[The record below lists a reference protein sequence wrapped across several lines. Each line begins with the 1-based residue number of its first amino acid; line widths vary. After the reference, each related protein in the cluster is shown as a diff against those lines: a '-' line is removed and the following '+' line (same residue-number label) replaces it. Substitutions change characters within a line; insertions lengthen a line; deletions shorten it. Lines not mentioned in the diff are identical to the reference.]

1 MVCVSQILDSWR
13 AGQILVL
20 GLALGF
26 PLLKAGVP
34 VERVVPNVAALSRQ
48 PMTALPPPPAWA
60 SGPQTALWTVDN
72 VAAEFRKVTATPPQI
87 VHGALAFVRPDHRW
101 LLAYVRWFR
110 LLGKPLNLHYQDE
123 LFNCVNY
130 SRCFVVFADL
140 LAQNGGEGRGSICVG
155 WATVFNRNSFAGV
168 PAGGAHA
175 IVIAGTSEGLFVVEP
190 QTGTMVALRDYP
202 NRDELAEMNL

>member
-1 MVCVSQILDSWR
+1 V
-13 AGQILVL
+13 LVL
-20 GLALGF
+20 ALALGI
-26 PLLKAGVP
+26 PAVEAGIPNQRIVP
-34 VERVVPNVAALSRQ
+34 DTAALSGQ
-48 PMTALPPPPAWA
+48 PMTALPPPPPWA
-60 SGPQTALWTVDN
+60 SGSQTALWTVDN
-72 VAAEFRKVTATPPQI
+72 ISAEFRKITATPPQI

-101 LLAYVRWFR
+101 LVAYVRWFQ

-130 SRCFVVFADL
+130 SRCFVAFADL
-140 LAQNGGEGRGSICVG
+140 LAQDGGEGRGSICVG

-190 QTGTMVALRDYP
+190 QTGAMVALRDYP
-202 NRDELAEMNL
+202 NRDELTEMNL

>member
-1 MVCVSQILDSWR
+1 ML
-13 AGQILVL
+13 ALA
-20 GLALGF
+20 LALGV
-26 PLLKAGVP
+26 PALVAGAP
-34 VERVVPNVAALSRQ
+34 IERIVPNLAALSRQ
-48 PMTALPPPPAWA
+48 PMTALPPPPLWVCG
-60 SGPQTALWTVDN
+60 SQTALWTVED

-101 LLAYVRWFR
+101 LVAYARWFQ

-130 SRCFVVFADL
+130 SRCFVAFADL
-140 LAQNGGEGRGSICVG
+140 LAQDGGEGRGSICVG
-155 WATVFNRNSFAGV
+155 WATVFNQNSFAGV

-190 QTGTMVALRDYP
+190 QTGTIVALRDYP